1 MWLIP
6 KASEGGVGGG
16 GAVHVLSSHA
26 IPRKRMEGG
35 ALLGRQRER
44 EREEGAS

>member
-6 KASEGGVGGG
+6 EASEGGVGGG

-35 ALLGRQRER
+35 ALLGGQRER